1 MVLNRSIL
9 LNYFQVII
17 KQNFYI
23 IIYEFD
29 ELDKRNSLH
38 CFGILKYIILLG
50 ECMNKFFLFA
60 INENFE
66 NYQNNNLIIK
76 LSCYIVE

>member
-1 MVLNRSIL
+1 
-9 LNYFQVII
+9 
-17 KQNFYI
+17 
-23 IIYEFD
+23 
-29 ELDKRNSLH
+29 
-38 CFGILKYIILLG
+38 
-50 ECMNKFFLFA
+50 MNKFFLFA